1 MSKISKKDLWAAQ
14 LREYPNSIR
23 IPNKDMLIWID
34 KAPREKQCYMWRM
47 LSMYM
52 VTCPNG
58 VFYRTSNAPDAF
70 VGFRFGLDGGDYSSG
85 WTRYN
90 YGEVN

>member
-1 MSKISKKDLWAAQ
+1 MSKISKTDLWAAQ

-23 IPNKDMLIWID
+23 IPNRDMPIWIS
-34 KAPREKQCYMWRM
+34 KAPIDKQNYMWKM
-47 LSMYM
+47 LGMYLANY
-52 VTCPNG
+52 PNG
-58 VFYRTSNAPDAF
+58 VFYRTGDTPDAF
-70 VGFRFGLDGGDYSSG
+70 VGFRFGLDGWEYSSG